1 MSLSFKWYFWDV
13 TFGFRAYLLD
23 KWCFPFECV
32 SFDNWRFLWCV
43 SIRKVHFS
51 FESVPLKID
60 LFLCECVHLKSDILL
75 CNLYIWEVTFSF
87 EMCLLK
93 KWPVLWNESIWQA
106 TFFVMCSFEKSH
118 FIWNVSI
125 WEVTFSFGMCL
136 LVKWPFFAPGLNLSL
151 LLICNW
157 VISHYYYYYTTFS
170 WTCTWTL
177 CSWSTLLHI
186 KWWKEVWDTL
196 LCILMC
202 LHTDYTNPCYQ
213 RVWHLH
219 PPSYAKTLFPL
230 LPTIRHPV
238 QLGNYSGYH

>member
-1 MSLSFKWYFWDV
+1 MCLIWQLTFPLVCVNSKSAFFFWICSFEDWPFSLWMCPFEKWHFTLQSVYLRSNLFFWNVSFKKV
-13 TFGFRAYLLD
+13 TCAVKWVYLT
-23 KWCFPFECV
+23 
-32 SFDNWRFLWCV
+32 S
-43 SIRKVHFS
+43 
-51 FESVPLKID
+51 
-60 LFLCECVHLKSDILL
+60 
-75 CNLYIWEVTFSF
+75 Y
-87 EMCLLK
+87 
-93 KWPVLWNESIWQA
+93 
-106 TFFVMCSFEKSH
+106 FFVMCSFEKSH